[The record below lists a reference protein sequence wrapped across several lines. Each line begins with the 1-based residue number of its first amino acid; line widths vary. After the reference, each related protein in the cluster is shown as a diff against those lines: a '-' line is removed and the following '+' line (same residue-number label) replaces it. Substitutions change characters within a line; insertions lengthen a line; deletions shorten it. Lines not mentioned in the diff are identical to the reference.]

1 MTDRRKRHRR
11 LGALLAG
18 AALAM
23 STETAW
29 ADTTLTIGT
38 VNNADMVR
46 MQALSGDYEKSH
58 PGVHLNWVVLEE
70 NTLRQRL
77 TTDIATHGGQFDVIT
92 IGAYEAPLWGAQRWL
107 KPLDHLPADYEAD
120 DLLKNVR
127 EQLTVDG
134 HLYAVPFYAEASIT
148 YYRTDLFARANL
160 TMPDQP
166 TWDQIRGFAQK
177 LHDPAHGVYGICLR
191 GKAGWGENM
200 ALLGTMVNS
209 WGGRWFDEHWKP
221 QIDTPPWHQAVNFYV
236 DLLKHYGP
244 PGPSDNGFNE
254 NLALF
259 AAGRCAMWVDASVGG
274 GTVANPKESQVAGR
288 VGFARSPHQVTDKGS
303 SWLWVWSLAI
313 PSSSRRA
320 DAARDFILWATSRP
334 YARKVAERYGA
345 ESTPPG
351 TRESTYANPDY
362 LVAAP
367 FAKVTYDSLKAVD
380 PAHPT
385 LLPVPYKG
393 IQIVSIP
400 EFQAVATL
408 VGRQIA
414 GALAGRGNVDTL
426 LHVAQGAVDRTMK
439 RAGYYDNKPVI
450 QKQEATP

>member
-1 MTDRRKRHRR
+1 MSDRWKRH
-11 LGALLAG
+11 GALARLALC
-18 AALAM
+18 AALTGA
-23 STETAW
+23 SASAF

-46 MQALSGDYEKSH
+46 MQALSPEYERTH

-77 TTDIATHGGQFDVIT
+77 TTDIATHGGQFDVVT
-92 IGAYEAPLWGAQRWL
+92 IGAYEAPLWGAQKWL
-107 KPLDHLPADYEAD
+107 KPLDNLPADYDVE
-120 DLLKNVR
+120 DLFKNVR
-127 EQLTVDG
+127 EQLTVDD

-160 TMPDQP
+160 TMPQQP

-200 ALLGTMVNS
+200 ALLGTIVNS
-209 WGGRWFDEHWKP
+209 WGGRWFDEQWHP
-221 QIDTPPWHQAVNFYV
+221 QIDTPEWHQAVNFYV

-259 AAGRCAMWVDASVGG
+259 AGGRCAMWVDASVGG
-274 GTVANPKESQVAGR
+274 GTVSNPKESQVAGK
-288 VGFARSPHQVTDKGS
+288 VGFVRSPHQVTDKGS

-313 PSSSRRA
+313 PASSKQA
-320 DAARDFILWATSRP
+320 DAARDFILWATSKP
-334 YARKVAERYGA
+334 YLQLVAKKYGE

-351 TRESTYANPDY
+351 TRESTYANAAY
-362 LVAAP
+362 IEAAP

-385 LLPVPYKG
+385 LKPVPYKG

-414 GALAGRGNVDTL
+414 GALAGRGNVDEL
-426 LHVAQGAVDRTMK
+426 LHTAQGAVDRTMK
-439 RAGYYDNKPVI
+439 RAGYYEHKPVI
-450 QKQEATP
+450 QQEPSK